1 MKYSIYVVG
10 NDTQELQKIVNAISL
25 NAEYILEG
33 KTDDGEECIQRIKGK
48 HIDVLVLDMLLQKKD
63 GLYVLEKIRQK
74 NLDVD
79 YIICVTGYI
88 SDMFLSEMNYYGA
101 DYIIKK
107 PFEVT
112 DLMRRIHFCLHYQPE
127 CAFHN
132 ELYQDNRC
140 QNQQVEKIITELLHE
155 LGVPANLKGYKYLR
169 HAIKETYRDVDLLNR
184 VTKTLYP
191 NIAIEFQTTPSRVER
206 GIRHAIEVAWNRG
219 NVSVIHKIFGY
230 TISMEKSKPTNS
242 EFIAMLSDRIHFV

>member
-10 NDTQELQKIVNAISL
+10 NDTQDIQKLVNAISL
-25 NAEYILEG
+25 NAEYILKG
-33 KTDDGEECIQRIKGK
+33 KTDDGEECIRQLKGK
-48 HIDVLVLDMLLQKKD
+48 HIDVLVLDMLLPKKD
-63 GLYVLEKIRQK
+63 GLYVLEEIRQN

-79 YIICVTGYI
+79 YIICITGYL
-88 SDMFLSEMNYYGA
+88 SEMFLSEMNHYGA

-112 DLMRRIHFCLHYQPE
+112 DLMRRIHFCLHYQSE
-127 CAFHN
+127 YVFHN
-132 ELYQDNRC
+132 ELYQDDRC

-219 NVSVIHKIFGY
+219 NISVIHKIFGY